1 MTAPPGPTSKNAQ
14 RKLTVNSGFHTKT
27 DLSPAQMAHSIVCS
41 RLNTKYI
48 QPHYPLSD
56 NMVSH
61 AIQFDTLIELKNK
74 YAKYGIFIPVL
85 QTKYHDLDRVLVVT
99 QSLYNSNKE
108 VLIIYRNDQQVLTYD
123 SGEQTTLEYIGENR
137 FKLDNDSFP
146 IKKQYHHERQAVV
159 HVLET
164 PQFRL
169 ELEVL
174 LTGLDT
180 YSGRKQ
186 VMSLDHKILENSMV
200 LGSFSFRFIVKDGI
214 VPDELSEHIEQ
225 IQSLDFKA

>member
-1 MTAPPGPTSKNAQ
+1 MTATAGPSSKKSQ
-14 RKLTVNSGFHTKT
+14 RKLAVNSGFQTKT
-27 DLSPAQMAHSIVCS
+27 DLTPAQMAHSVVCS

-61 AIQFDTLIELKNK
+61 AVPFDTLVELKNK
-74 YAKYGIFIPVL
+74 YATYGIFIPVL
-85 QTKYHDLDRVLVVT
+85 QTKYHDLDRVLVVSQNGST
-99 QSLYNSNKE
+99 RTKE
-108 VLIIYRNDQQVLTYD
+108 VLIIYRNDQQVLGYVG
-123 SGEQTTLEYIGENR
+123 GEQTTLEYIGENR
-137 FKLDNDSFP
+137 FKLDTDSFP

-180 YSGRKQ
+180 YAGRKP
-186 VMSLDHKILENSMV
+186 VMCLDHKILENPTI

-214 VPDELSEHIEQ
+214 VPDELTEHIEQ
-225 IQSLDFKA
+225 LQSLRF